1 MNLSDTF
8 EVTLPG
14 DREIRMTR
22 VFDATPEMV
31 FDAFTNPEIVKR
43 WLLGP
48 DGWSMPVCEIDLR
61 EGGAFHYVWRSDE
74 DGTEFGIRG
83 NYTEIDAP
91 GHMVHTET
99 MEGIPGAEGES
110 IVTNEIA
117 EEDGKTR
124 MTMTV
129 LYPSKEARDG
139 AKASGMETGVAISY
153 DRLESIFED
162 KARAA

>member
-1 MNLSDTF
+1 MNLSDSF
-8 EVTLPG
+8 EVTLPS

-22 VFDATPEMV
+22 VFEATPEMV

-61 EGGAFHYVWRSDE
+61 EGGAFHYVWRNDE

-83 NYTEIDAP
+83 NYKEIDAP
-91 GHMVHTET
+91 GRMVHTEI

-110 IVTNEIA
+110 IVTNVIT
-117 EEDGKTR
+117 EEEGGTR
-124 MTMTV
+124 MTMSV
-129 LYPSKEARDG
+129 LYPSREARDG

-153 DRLESIFED
+153 DRLERIFEE